1 MDNPI
6 QVEGLK
12 KSYGSFAAVKGI
24 EFEVHAGEVFGLL
37 GPNGAGKTT
46 TVEILEGL
54 RARTGGRV
62 SVLGYDPEVQTLQLK
77 DRLGVCLQATN
88 LQEKI
93 KVREAMEVFGALYT
107 RTVDTTQLLKRLQL
121 WDKRESQYS
130 KLSGGQKQRLALA
143 LALLNDPQALFLDE
157 PSAGLDPQARLEIHE
172 LVLDLRRE
180 QRTIL
185 LTTHYI
191 EEAEKLCDRV
201 AIIDE
206 GRIIAMGTPRQIQEK
221 TLQDSTIEIQCT
233 EPVAAGDLPQWAEA
247 VKTVLDE
254 RRTTLTVTSRRP
266 ARTIVAMM
274 KWLDEQGMELA
285 DIRIKRPSLEEA
297 FIELTGKSLRE

>member
-1 MDNPI
+1 VDNPI

-12 KSYGSFAAVKGI
+12 KSYGTFAAVKGI
-24 EFEVHAGEVFGLL
+24 DFEVRAGEVFGLL

-46 TVEILEGL
+46 TMEILEGL
-54 RARTGGRV
+54 RSRSGGRV

-93 KVREAMEVFGALYT
+93 KVHEAIELFGSLYT
-107 RTVDTTQLLKRLQL
+107 RTVDTTQLLQRLQL
-121 WDKRESQYS
+121 WEKRDSQYVQ
-130 KLSGGQKQRLALA
+130 LSGGQKQRLALA

-206 GRIIAMGTPRQIQEK
+206 GKIIAIGTPREIQEK
-221 TLQDSTIEIQCT
+221 TNSDSIIEIQCAQ
-233 EPVAAGDLPQWAEA
+233 PVPGGDLPQWAEA
-247 VKTVLDE
+247 VKAALDDQ
-254 RRTTLTVTSRRP
+254 RTTLTVTSRRP
-266 ARTIVAMM
+266 ARTLVGMM
-274 KWLDEQGMELA
+274 KWLDEQGLELA